1 VCGIAGVLNGPGL
14 APVGLDTLRT
24 MAGMLDHRGPDGYGL
39 YRDERIG
46 LAHARLSIIDLA
58 TGDQPLTNEDGT
70 VWLCFNGEIFN
81 YLELRRELTDLGH
94 RFATQGDS
102 EVIVHG
108 YEQYGDGIWAR
119 LNGQFAIALWDQ
131 RRGRLWLVRDRLG
144 ILPIHYAVAGG
155 RLVFGSEAKAIF
167 ASGHVTPAL
176 DPQGVDEV
184 FTRWSASPPRTLF
197 AGVSSVRP
205 GSAVCVEVDER
216 GSGTGTRQAG
226 TAGGSGAGP
235 TAGLTAGLTVREQR
249 WWQPDMAL
257 DRALADLPLDA
268 AADALGERL
277 AEAVRLR
284 LRADVPVGAYL
295 SGGLDSSVIASLVEK
310 GDAPLETFAVRFA
323 DPAFDETA
331 EQRRMAARLGTRH
344 HEIVCGPGEIGDA
357 LLDVVW
363 HCEAPLVRTAP
374 VPLFLLSGLVREA
387 GMKVVLTGEGAD
399 ELLSGYSIFK
409 EDAVR
414 RFWARRPGSKM
425 RPSLAGKLHPEVA
438 AGGTRG
444 TELWSRFFGRDLGA
458 TDHPFYAHLIRWQNT
473 AWARR
478 VLAADLRA
486 ATDPAGSEGDLLAEM
501 PEGWLGWAPLA
512 RAQWVEI
519 ATFMSS
525 YLLSF
530 QGDRVAMAHGV
541 EVRYP
546 FLDPE
551 VVRWCSSLPTRLK
564 MPGLRDKATLRHLA
578 SRSLPP
584 EIWRRPK
591 QPYRAP
597 TTSALF
603 GPEAPEYVHDL
614 LSDAAVADLGLLDP
628 KAVRMLAGRAF
639 DRQGHMAGE
648 REEMALVGALTLQAL
663 GQAYLRDLRG
673 HVARARHRLDGVE
686 PTVLVDRV
694 ATGTPSGPSATP
706 SSLSTVAASGGTR

>member
-1 VCGIAGVLNGPGL
+1 MCGIAGVLNGPGL
-14 APVGLDTLRT
+14 DPVGLDTLRT

-81 YLELRRELTDLGH
+81 YPELRRELVDRGH
-94 RFATQGDS
+94 RFITQGDS

-108 YEQYGDGIWAR
+108 YEEFGDGIWAR
-119 LNGQFAIALWDQ
+119 LNGQFAVALWDQ

-144 ILPIHYAVAGG
+144 ILPIHYALAGG

-167 ASGHVTPAL
+167 ASGFVSPSL

-184 FTRWSASPPRTLF
+184 FTRWSATAPRTVF
-197 AGVSSVRP
+197 AGVASVRP
-205 GSAVCVEVDER
+205 GSAVCVEV
-216 GSGTGTRQAG
+216 GGNGP
-226 TAGGSGAGP
+226 GSGAG
-235 TAGLTAGLTVREQR
+235 ANGSGLSVREQR
-249 WWQPDMAL
+249 WWEPDMAL
-257 DRALADLPLDA
+257 DPTLAGLSLDD

-277 AEAVRLR
+277 SEAVRLR

-295 SGGLDSSVIASLVEK
+295 SGGLDSSVIGSLVEK

-331 EQRRMAARLGTRH
+331 EQRRMAKLLGTEH
-344 HEIVCGPGEIGDA
+344 HEIVAGPDEIGDA

-414 RFWARRPGSKM
+414 RFWARRPGSTM
-425 RPSLAGKLHPEVA
+425 RPALAGKLHPEVA

-444 TELWSRFFGRDLGA
+444 TELWSKFFGRDLEA

-478 VLAADLRA
+478 VLGADLRA
-486 ATDPAGSEGDLLAEM
+486 AADPARSEADLLAEM
-501 PEGWLGWAPLA
+501 PDGWLDWAPLA

-525 YLLSF
+525 YLLSY

-551 VVRWCSSLPTRLK
+551 VIRWTSSLPTRLK
-564 MPGLRDKATLRHLA
+564 MPGLRDKVTLRHLA
-578 SRSLPP
+578 ARTLPP
-584 EIWRRPK
+584 EIWQRPK

-603 GPEAPEYVHDL
+603 GPEAPDYVHDL
-614 LSDAAVADLGLLDP
+614 LSEATVIDLGLLEP
-628 KAVRMLAGRAF
+628 KAVRLLAGRAF
-639 DRQGHMAGE
+639 DRKGHMAGE

-663 GQAYLRDLRG
+663 GRAYLRDLPGR
-673 HVARARHRLDGVE
+673 VADASHRLDGVE

-694 ATGTPSGPSATP
+694 PVAAAASP
-706 SSLSTVAASGGTR
+706 SSIPSTNTATGGTR